1 MQEGANFMSVANV
14 RFELRSIKAR
24 NKGLVLHLQ
33 LPPIIW
39 SMQKAQ
45 IWALCIEHGLPL
57 CACVWMLNQYISDF
71 FPFKSGRLSKQS
83 FVLRNIAAQ
92 SDFLKIL

>member
-1 MQEGANFMSVANV
+1 MQERANFMSVANV
-14 RFELRSIKAR
+14 RFELRSIKAC

-45 IWALCIEHGLPL
+45 IWALCIEHGLPVRV
-57 CACVWMLNQYISDF
+57 CVWMLSRYMSDF
-71 FPFKSGRLSKQS
+71 FPFKSGQPSKLS

-92 SDFLKIL
+92 SDF